1 MATTL
6 SYGETITILLKAI
19 VSVLAKG
26 GQDPR
31 KGSGFLG
38 RQLLGS
44 RLCTLAPGTIFA
56 GGGGVAATF
65 DVVRRGRRD
74 PALSLRSRPEKER
87 TRSSFDWCSA
97 AALQRGWSTT
107 LAVMGRLTAR
117 TAQARRQH
125 FAGASKSDRHDHL
138 FVCLLSRRELLAV
151 SCLIELT
158 LYGSTLW
165 TQWSIRGFAGQLMMI
180 NAFAQCASRAARQ
193 RGQQGVELLRSL
205 HEYLGGRR

>member
-1 MATTL
+1 MSATL
-6 SYGETITILLKAI
+6 SGEAVAILPKVVAP
-19 VSVLAKG
+19 VPPKRG
-26 GQDPR
+26 HDPR
-31 KGSGFLG
+31 LIGAVP
-38 RQLLGS
+38 QLCSEDGPPLWQSWAG
-44 RLCTLAPGTIFA
+44 LA
-56 GGGGVAATF
+56 
-65 DVVRRGRRD
+65 
-74 PALSLRSRPEKER
+74 RPR
-87 TRSSFDWCSA
+87 A
-97 AALQRGWSTT
+97 
-107 LAVMGRLTAR
+107 
-117 TAQARRQH
+117 RQH

-151 SCLIELT
+151 SCLIEPT

>member
-74 PALSLRSRPEKER
+74 PAQSYCSRTGKGR
-87 TRSSFDWCSA
+87 TRSSFHLCGA
-97 AALQRGWSTT
+97 AALASAQRMIHHSGSPGSAWRGAGHPST
-107 LAVMGRLTAR
+107 
-117 TAQARRQH
+117 
-125 FAGASKSDRHDHL
+125 
-138 FVCLLSRRELLAV
+138 LLAHQ
-151 SCLIELT
+151 I
-158 LYGSTLW
+158 GS
-165 TQWSIRGFAGQLMMI
+165 
-180 NAFAQCASRAARQ
+180 N
-193 RGQQGVELLRSL
+193 
-205 HEYLGGRR
+205 